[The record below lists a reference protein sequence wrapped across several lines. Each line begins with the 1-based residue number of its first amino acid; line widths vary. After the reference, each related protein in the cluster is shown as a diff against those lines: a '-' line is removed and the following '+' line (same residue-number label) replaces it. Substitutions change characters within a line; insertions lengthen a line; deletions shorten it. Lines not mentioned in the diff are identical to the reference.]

1 MSNDSQI
8 IHKRGVHSDTIE
20 TPDGVTYIC
29 PRCANVKN
37 VFLKD
42 APTEAQMTP
51 GGRLN
56 NGLLSSHPWMQQCK
70 CATGKERVDVQHIL
84 MELHR
89 AMSTCKTL
97 DEAVRLVWKL
107 ASQEEMES

>member
-1 MSNDSQI
+1 MTDI
-8 IHKRGVHSDTIE
+8 TFMHKRGVHSDTIE
-20 TPDGVTYIC
+20 TPDGITYIC

-37 VFLKD
+37 VFLKND
-42 APTEAQMTP
+42 PTEQQMGT

-70 CATGKERVDVQHIL
+70 CVTGRQKVDVQHIL

-89 AMSTCKTL
+89 AMSACTTL
-97 DEAVRLVWKL
+97 DEAIRLVWKL
-107 ASQEEMES
+107 ASQEEMSA